1 MNNLKIN
8 HLAVWVCIIL
18 MHAFGFLW
26 YGPLFG
32 EKWMDM
38 VQIDQETMQS
48 DSMNAGI
55 WILNSVAIIASV
67 YALAWVL
74 AALNVT
80 SGVRGAVIAFI
91 LTFCLHH
98 LPTMNAYMFAGQPYG
113 LAWIT
118 GGYSLAWLT
127 ISGFIL
133 GSWTKQRV

>member
-8 HLAVWVCIIL
+8 HLAVWVCIVL

-32 EKWMDM
+32 EQWMDM

-48 DSMNAGI
+48 DSMDAGI
-55 WILNSVAIIASV
+55 WILNSVTIIASI

-74 AALNVT
+74 SALNVT
-80 SGVRGAVIAFI
+80 SGIRGAVIAFVLI
-91 LTFCLHH
+91 FCFHH
-98 LPTMNAYMFAGQPYG
+98 LPTMNANMFAGQPYG

-133 GSWTKQRV
+133 GSWRKT